1 MYPPGAEFLAKY
13 VEDNIGK
20 YGAIGR
26 APLGAAGF
34 VAGMP
39 GIGPEGTVVPGLKK
53 PELLGGVTGGLIGGL
68 LG

>member
-26 APLGAAGF
+26 APLGAAGLA
-34 VAGMP
+34 VGAP
-39 GIGPEGTVVPGLKK
+39 GIGPEGAIVPGTNR
-53 PELLGGVTGGLIGGL
+53 PELLGGVTGGLISRLFG
-68 LG
+68 